1 MLFPIGIGI
10 FYSISAYPS
19 RISCIFEA
27 KRAEPISDRQ
37 MNNNNLLTDR
47 LSYRSEHMAPTQLH
61 LFSYNATDIDEHVE
75 KEPESLIPLMER
87 PGYIHWLQICG
98 LQNTAH
104 IQSICTHFGI
114 NFLIM
119 QDILN
124 PNHPCKIEEYEKFN
138 IVIAK
143 YCDQD
148 KESQL
153 SIVQGEN
160 FILTFMEYETE
171 AFHGIENALR
181 NNILKIRTRTS
192 DYLLTVL
199 LNDLVSNFISVSA
212 QIDNA
217 LEDLESEL
225 LLEKS
230 AYEIGIEIQTL
241 RRRYLLLK
249 RTVTPLKEQYM
260 RLIRSDSPLIHKT
273 NRAFF
278 NDLNDHINYVAQNIE
293 ICRETLSSLVD
304 LYISNN
310 DLRMNSI
317 MKRLTIVSTIFIP
330 LTFLAGVWGMN
341 FDYMPELS
349 WEYGYLGAWLLMIGI
364 GVGVYVFLKTKKWK

>member
-1 MLFPIGIGI
+1 
-10 FYSISAYPS
+10 
-19 RISCIFEA
+19 
-27 KRAEPISDRQ
+27 
-37 MNNNNLLTDR
+37 MNTNNTLLTAR
-47 LSYRSEHMAPTQLH
+47 LSYDSENMAPTRLH
-61 LFSYNATDIDEHVE
+61 LFSYNANDIDEHIE
-75 KEPESLIPLMER
+75 NDLQILIPETER
-87 PGYIHWLQICG
+87 PDYIHWLQICG
-98 LQNTAH
+98 LQNTSD
-104 IQSICTHFGI
+104 IQNICTHFGI
-114 NFLIM
+114 NFLVM

-143 YCDQD
+143 YFDKE
-148 KESQL
+148 KESQV

-160 FILTFMEYETE
+160 FILTFMEYETP
-171 AFHGIENALR
+171 AFRGIENALR
-181 NNILKIRTRTS
+181 NNILKIRTRPS

-199 LNDLVSNFISVSA
+199 LNDLVTNFISVSA
-212 QIDNA
+212 QIDNS

-249 RTVTPLKEQYM
+249 RTVLPLKEQYS

-330 LTFLAGVWGMN
+330 LTFLVGVWGMN
-341 FDYMPELS
+341 FDNMPELS
-349 WEYGYLGAWLLMIGI
+349 WQYGYIAAWLLMICI
-364 GVGVYVFLKTKKWK
+364 GVGVYIFLKTKKWK

>member
-1 MLFPIGIGI
+1 
-10 FYSISAYPS
+10 
-19 RISCIFEA
+19 
-27 KRAEPISDRQ
+27 
-37 MNNNNLLTDR
+37 
-47 LSYRSEHMAPTQLH
+47 
-61 LFSYNATDIDEHVE
+61 
-75 KEPESLIPLMER
+75 
-87 PGYIHWLQICG
+87 
-98 LQNTAH
+98 
-104 IQSICTHFGI
+104 
-114 NFLIM
+114 M

-143 YCDQD
+143 YFDKE
-148 KESQL
+148 KESQV

-160 FILTFMEYETE
+160 FILTFMEYETP
-171 AFHGIENALR
+171 AFRGIENALR
-181 NNILKIRTRTS
+181 NNILKIRTRPS

-199 LNDLVSNFISVSA
+199 LNDLVTNFISVSA
-212 QIDNA
+212 QIDNS

-249 RTVTPLKEQYM
+249 RTVLPLKEQYS

-330 LTFLAGVWGMN
+330 LTFLVGVWGMN
-341 FDYMPELS
+341 FDNMPELS
-349 WEYGYLGAWLLMIGI
+349 WQYGYIAAWLFMICI
-364 GVGVYVFLKTKKWK
+364 GVGVYIFLKTKKWK

>member
-1 MLFPIGIGI
+1 MINT
-10 FYSISAYPS
+10 
-19 RISCIFEA
+19 R
-27 KRAEPISDRQ
+27 
-37 MNNNNLLTDR
+37 NNLLTDR
-47 LSYRSEHMAPTQLH
+47 LTYNSENTAPTQLH
-61 LFSYNATDIDEHVE
+61 LFSYNTSDINELVE
-75 KEPESLIPLMER
+75 NNLQILIPQMEK
-87 PGYIHWLQICG
+87 PDYIHWLQICG
-98 LQNTAH
+98 LQNTVD

-143 YCDQD
+143 YFDQD
-148 KESQL
+148 RESQV

-160 FILTFMEYETE
+160 FILTFMEYETP
-171 AFHGIENALR
+171 AFREIEKALR
-181 NNILKIRTRTS
+181 NNILKIRTRPS

-199 LNDLVSNFISVSA
+199 LNDLVTNFISVSS

-225 LLEKS
+225 LLENS
-230 AYEIGIEIQTL
+230 AHELSVEIQTL

-249 RTVTPLKEQYM
+249 RTVLPLKEQYS
-260 RLIRSDSPLIHKT
+260 RLIHSDSTLIHKT

-278 NDLNDHINYVAQNIE
+278 NDLNDHLNYVSQNIE

-317 MKRLTIVSTIFIP
+317 MKSLTIVSTIFIP
-330 LTFLAGVWGMN
+330 LTFLVGVWGMN
-341 FDYMPELS
+341 FENMPELK
-349 WEYGYLGAWLLMIGI
+349 WKYGYPVAWCIMVCI
-364 GVGVYVFLKTKKWK
+364 GVGVYIFLRTKKWK